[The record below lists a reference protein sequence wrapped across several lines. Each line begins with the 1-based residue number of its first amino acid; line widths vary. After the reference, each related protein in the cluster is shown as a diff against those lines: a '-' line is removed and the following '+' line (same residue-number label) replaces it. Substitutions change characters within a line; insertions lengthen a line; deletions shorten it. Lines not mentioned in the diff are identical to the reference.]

1 MGHAHDTKNNDGS
14 IKFGLVLNTGFTIV
28 EFIFGILTG
37 SLALIA
43 DAAHNL
49 TDTFT
54 LSVSFI
60 ANRLARREANE
71 SKTFGYGR
79 ATILAALL
87 NATVMLTVA
96 AFIVFEAI
104 QRLGHPQSIEGGVV
118 AVIAFIGFLVN
129 GSIAIVLSKNRNDLN
144 MRSAFIDM
152 SFDAL
157 SSLGAVIAG
166 LIIWLT
172 GITWIDSVVGLVIA
186 ALLVYNTL
194 KILREAV
201 QILLEGT
208 PKDLD
213 ITAITKA
220 ISDTDKVLSVDDMHI
235 WVIRSGYNALSCH
248 IAIDGIDLSDS
259 RTIVELVKARLR
271 DEYGIQHATI
281 EVELKECSSHVEHE
295 QHMGTQRSDRG
306 LYRL

>member
-1 MGHAHDTKNNDGS
+1 MSKGHNHTSNDGS
-14 IKFGLVLNTGFTIV
+14 IKFGLVLNTAFTIV

-60 ANRLARREANE
+60 ANRLARRKAND

-87 NATVMLTVA
+87 NSSVMLAVA
-96 AFIVFEAI
+96 AFIVIEAI
-104 QRLGHPQSIEGGVV
+104 QRLGNPHPVEGGIVAVV
-118 AVIAFIGFLVN
+118 AFVGILVN
-129 GSIAIVLSKNRNDLN
+129 GSIAIVLSKNRKDLN
-144 MRSAFIDM
+144 MRSAFVDM
-152 SFDAL
+152 AFDAL

-172 GITWIDSVVGLVIA
+172 GITWVDSAVGLVIA

-213 ITAITKA
+213 IAAITQA
-220 ISDTDKVLSVDDMHI
+220 ITRTEKVLSVDDMHV
-235 WVIRSGYNALSCH
+235 WAIRSGYNALSCH
-248 IAIDGIDLSDS
+248 IAIDEADLKYC
-259 RTIVELVKARLR
+259 RNIVEVVKAKLR
-271 DEYGIQHATI
+271 NDYDIQHATI
-281 EVELKECSSHVEHE
+281 EVELEDCTKHDEHE
-295 QHMGTQRSDRG
+295 RH
-306 LYRL
+306 

>member
-1 MGHAHDTKNNDGS
+1 MSHNHEHNNSDGS
-14 IKFGLVLNTGFTIV
+14 IKFGLVLNTAFTVV

-54 LSVSFI
+54 LTVSFT
-60 ANRLARREANE
+60 ANRLARREAND

-87 NATVMLTVA
+87 NASVMLAVA
-96 AFIVFEAI
+96 AFITYEAI
-104 QRLGHPQSIEGGVV
+104 QRLNHPQSVEGGIV
-118 AVIAFIGFLVN
+118 AAVAFVGILVN
-129 GSIAIVLSKNRNDLN
+129 GSIAYVLSKNRKDLN
-144 MRSAFIDM
+144 MRSAFVDM
-152 SFDAL
+152 AFDAL

-166 LIIWLT
+166 LIILLT
-172 GITWIDSVVGLVIA
+172 DITWVDSAIGLVIA

-208 PKDLD
+208 PKDID
-213 ITAITKA
+213 INKLSKA
-220 ISDTDKVLSVDDMHI
+220 IQTTDKVMQVDDLHV
-235 WVIRSGYNALSCH
+235 WAIRSGYNALSCH
-248 IAIDGIDLSDS
+248 IVIDEKELKNS
-259 RTIVELVKARLR
+259 RTVVEDVKQRLR
-271 DEYGIQHATI
+271 TQFDIQHATI
-281 EVELKECSSHVEHE
+281 EVELEDCVAHKDHE
-295 QHMGTQRSDRG
+295 TH
-306 LYRL
+306 

>member
-1 MGHAHDTKNNDGS
+1 MSHNHDQNNNDGS

-28 EFIFGILTG
+28 EFVFGILTG

-54 LSVSFI
+54 LSVSFA
-60 ANRLARREANE
+60 ANRLAKREAND

-87 NATVMLTVA
+87 NASVMLAVA
-96 AFIVFEAI
+96 AFIVIEAI
-104 QRLGHPQSIEGGVV
+104 QRFGDPHPVEGGVV
-118 AVIAFIGFLVN
+118 AVVAFVGILVN
-129 GSIAIVLSKNRNDLN
+129 GSIAYVLSKNRKDLN
-144 MRSAFIDM
+144 MRSAFVDM
-152 SFDAL
+152 AFDAL

-172 GITWIDSVVGLVIA
+172 GITWVDSAVGLVIA

-208 PKDLD
+208 PADLD
-213 ITAITKA
+213 IAAVTDSIV
-220 ISDTDKVLSVDDMHI
+220 STDKVMKVDDMHV
-235 WVIRSGYNALSCH
+235 WAIRSGYNALSCH
-248 IAIDGIDLSDS
+248 IVIDEKQLPNS
-259 RTIVELVKARLR
+259 RDIVEVVKAKLR
-271 DEYGIQHATI
+271 NEQNIQHATI
-281 EVELKECSSHVEHE
+281 EVELEDCTTHDEHE
-295 QHMGTQRSDRG
+295 SH
-306 LYRL
+306 

>member
-1 MGHAHDTKNNDGS
+1 MRHNHESSDRG

-60 ANRLARREANE
+60 ANRLARREAND

-87 NATVMLTVA
+87 NASVMLAVA
-96 AFIVFEAI
+96 AFIVVEAI
-104 QRLGHPQSIEGGVV
+104 QRLGNPHPVEGGVV
-118 AVIAFIGFLVN
+118 AVVAFVGILVN
-129 GSIAIVLSKNRNDLN
+129 GSIAYVLSKNRKDLN
-144 MRSAFIDM
+144 MRSAFVDM

-157 SSLGAVIAG
+157 SSLGAVFAG
-166 LIIWLT
+166 LVIWLT
-172 GITWIDSVVGLVIA
+172 GITWVDSAVGLVIA

-208 PKDLD
+208 PADLD
-213 ITAITKA
+213 IAAVTDA
-220 ISDTDKVLSVDDMHI
+220 ISSTDKVMKVDDMHV
-235 WVIRSGYNALSCH
+235 WAIRSGYNALSCH
-248 IAIDGIDLSDS
+248 IVIDEKQLPNS
-259 RTIVELVKARLR
+259 RDIVEAVKSKLR
-271 DEYGIQHATI
+271 REQNIQHATI
-281 EVELKECSSHVEHE
+281 EVELEDCTTHEEHE
-295 QHMGTQRSDRG
+295 QH
-306 LYRL
+306 

>member
-1 MGHAHDTKNNDGS
+1 MSHNHDTKNNDGS

-60 ANRLARREANE
+60 ANRLARREAND

-87 NATVMLTVA
+87 NASVMLAVA
-96 AFIVFEAI
+96 AFIVIEAI
-104 QRLGHPQSIEGGVV
+104 QRLGNPHPVEGGVV
-118 AVIAFIGFLVN
+118 ATVAFVGILVN
-129 GSIAIVLSKNRNDLN
+129 GSIAIVLSKNRKDLN
-144 MRSAFIDM
+144 MRSAFVDM
-152 SFDAL
+152 AFDAL

-166 LIIWLT
+166 VIILLT
-172 GITWIDSVVGLVIA
+172 GITWVDSAVGLIIA

-213 ITAITKA
+213 IAAITQA
-220 ISDTDKVLSVDDMHI
+220 ITDTDKVLSVDDMHV
-235 WVIRSGYNALSCH
+235 WAIRSGYNALSCH
-248 IAIDGIDLSDS
+248 IAIDEADLKQS
-259 RTIVELVKARLR
+259 RDIVEVVKAKLR
-271 DEYGIQHATI
+271 NSYDIQHATV
-281 EVELKECSSHVEHE
+281 EVELEDCTKHDEHE
-295 QHMGTQRSDRG
+295 RH
-306 LYRL
+306 

>member
-1 MGHAHDTKNNDGS
+1 MAHSHNTKNNDSS
-14 IKFGLVLNTGFTIV
+14 IKFGLILNTGFTIV
-28 EFIFGILTG
+28 EFVFGILTG

-54 LSVSFI
+54 LSVSFV
-60 ANRLARREANE
+60 ANRLARRRANE

-87 NATVMLTVA
+87 NASVMLAVA
-96 AFIVFEAI
+96 AFIVIEAI
-104 QRLGHPQSIEGGVV
+104 QRLGSPHPVEGGVV
-118 AVIAFIGFLVN
+118 AAVASVGILVN
-129 GSIAIVLSKNRNDLN
+129 GSIAIVLSKNRKDLN
-144 MRSAFIDM
+144 MRSAFVDM
-152 SFDAL
+152 AFDAL

-166 LIIWLT
+166 LVIWLT
-172 GITWIDSVVGLVIA
+172 GITWVDSAIGLIIA

-213 ITAITKA
+213 IAAITQT
-220 ISDTDKVLSVDDMHI
+220 ITDTNKVLSVDDMHV
-235 WVIRSGYNALSCH
+235 WAIRSGYNALSCH
-248 IAIDGIDLSDS
+248 IAIDETELKDS
-259 RTIVELVKARLR
+259 RNIVEAVKAKLR
-271 DEYGIQHATI
+271 KDYDIQHVTI
-281 EVELKECSSHVEHE
+281 EVEFEESAAHQDHE
-295 QHMGTQRSDRG
+295 QH
-306 LYRL
+306 

>member
-1 MGHAHDTKNNDGS
+1 MSHNHDHNNNDGG
-14 IKFGLVLNTGFTIV
+14 IKFGLVLNTGFTII
-28 EFIFGILTG
+28 EFIFGVLTG

-54 LSVSFI
+54 LTVSFV
-60 ANRLARREANE
+60 ANRLARREAND

-87 NATVMLTVA
+87 NASVMLAVA
-96 AFIVFEAI
+96 AFIVIEAI
-104 QRLGHPQSIEGGVV
+104 QRLGNPHPVEGGVV
-118 AVIAFIGFLVN
+118 AVVAFVGILVN
-129 GSIAIVLSKNRNDLN
+129 GSIAIVLSKNRKDLN

-157 SSLGAVIAG
+157 SSLGAMIAG
-166 LIIWLT
+166 LVIWLT
-172 GITWIDSVVGLVIA
+172 GITWVDSAIGLVIA

-213 ITAITKA
+213 ITAITQA
-220 ISDTDKVLSVDDMHI
+220 ITDTEKVLSVDDMHV
-235 WVIRSGYNALSCH
+235 WAIRSGYNALSCH
-248 IAIDGIDLSDS
+248 IAIDETDLKDS
-259 RTIVELVKARLR
+259 RNIVETVKAKLR
-271 DEYGIQHATI
+271 KDYDIQHATI
-281 EVELKECSSHVEHE
+281 EVELEDCTTHDEHE
-295 QHMGTQRSDRG
+295 QH
-306 LYRL
+306 

>member
-1 MGHAHDTKNNDGS
+1 MSHNHDHNNSDGS

-87 NATVMLTVA
+87 NASVMLAVA
-96 AFIVFEAI
+96 AFIVIEAI
-104 QRLGHPQSIEGGVV
+104 QRLGNPHPVEGGVV
-118 AVIAFIGFLVN
+118 AVVAFVGILVN
-129 GSIAIVLSKNRNDLN
+129 GSIAYVLSKNRKDLN
-144 MRSAFIDM
+144 MRSAFVDM
-152 SFDAL
+152 TFDAM
-157 SSLGAVIAG
+157 SSLGAVVAG
-166 LIIWLT
+166 IIIWLT
-172 GITWIDSVVGLVIA
+172 GITWIDSAVGLVIA

-208 PKDLD
+208 PRDLD
-213 ITAITKA
+213 IAAITQA
-220 ISDTDKVLSVDDMHI
+220 ITDTDKVLSVDDMHV
-235 WVIRSGYNALSCH
+235 WAIRSGYNALSCH
-248 IAIDGIDLSDS
+248 IAIDETDLKDS
-259 RTIVELVKARLR
+259 RNIVEVVKAKLR
-271 DEYGIQHATI
+271 KDYYIQHATI
-281 EVELKECSSHVEHE
+281 EVELEDCTTHDEHE
-295 QHMGTQRSDRG
+295 KH
-306 LYRL
+306 

>member
-1 MGHAHDTKNNDGS
+1 MSHNHDQNNNDGS

-28 EFIFGILTG
+28 EFVFGILTG

-54 LSVSFI
+54 LSVSFA
-60 ANRLARREANE
+60 ANRLAKREAND

-87 NATVMLTVA
+87 NASVMLAVA
-96 AFIVFEAI
+96 AFIVIEAI
-104 QRLGHPQSIEGGVV
+104 QRFGDPHPVEGGVV
-118 AVIAFIGFLVN
+118 AVVAFVGILVN
-129 GSIAIVLSKNRNDLN
+129 GSIAYVLSKNRKDLN
-144 MRSAFIDM
+144 MRSAFVDM
-152 SFDAL
+152 AFDAL

-172 GITWIDSVVGLVIA
+172 GITWVDSAVGLVIA

-208 PKDLD
+208 PADLD
-213 ITAITKA
+213 IAAVTDSIV
-220 ISDTDKVLSVDDMHI
+220 STDKVMKVDDMHV
-235 WVIRSGYNALSCH
+235 WAIRSGYNALSCH
-248 IAIDGIDLSDS
+248 IVIDEKQLPNS
-259 RTIVELVKARLR
+259 RDIVEAVKAKLR
-271 DEYGIQHATI
+271 NEQNIQHATI
-281 EVELKECSSHVEHE
+281 EVELEDCTTHDEHE
-295 QHMGTQRSDRG
+295 SH
-306 LYRL
+306 

>member
-1 MGHAHDTKNNDGS
+1 MSHNHDHSNNDGS

-28 EFIFGILTG
+28 EFVFGILTG

-54 LSVSFI
+54 LTVSFI
-60 ANRLARREANE
+60 ANRLARREAND

-87 NATVMLTVA
+87 NASAMLAVA
-96 AFIVFEAI
+96 AFIVIEAI
-104 QRLGHPQSIEGGVV
+104 QRLGNPHPVEGGVV
-118 AVIAFIGFLVN
+118 AVIAFIGILVN
-129 GSIAIVLSKNRNDLN
+129 GSIALVLSKNRKDLN
-144 MRSAFIDM
+144 MRSAFVDM
-152 SFDAL
+152 AFDAL

-172 GITWIDSVVGLVIA
+172 GITWVDSAVGLVIA

-213 ITAITKA
+213 IAAITQA
-220 ISDTDKVLSVDDMHI
+220 ITDTDKVLSVDDMHV
-235 WVIRSGYNALSCH
+235 WAIRSGYNALSCH
-248 IAIDGIDLSDS
+248 IAIDETELKDS
-259 RTIVELVKARLR
+259 RNIVEVVKAKLR
-271 DEYGIQHATI
+271 KDYDIQHATI
-281 EVELKECSSHVEHE
+281 EVELEDCTKHDEHE
-295 QHMGTQRSDRG
+295 RH
-306 LYRL
+306 

>member
-1 MGHAHDTKNNDGS
+1 MAHSHDTRQSDSS

-60 ANRLARREANE
+60 ANRLARREANN

-87 NATVMLTVA
+87 NASVMLAVA
-96 AFIVFEAI
+96 AFIVVEAI
-104 QRLGHPQSIEGGVV
+104 QRLGNPHTVEGGVV
-118 AVIAFIGFLVN
+118 AVVAFVGILVN
-129 GSIAIVLSKNRNDLN
+129 GSIAYVLSKNRKDLN
-144 MRSAFIDM
+144 MRSAFVDM
-152 SFDAL
+152 AFDAL
-157 SSLGAVIAG
+157 SSLGAVVAG

-172 GITWIDSVVGLVIA
+172 GITWVDSAVGLVIA

-213 ITAITKA
+213 IAAITQA
-220 ISDTDKVLSVDDMHI
+220 ITDTDKVLSVDDMHV
-235 WVIRSGYNALSCH
+235 WAIRSGYNALSCH
-248 IAIDGIDLSDS
+248 IAIDETELKDS
-259 RTIVELVKARLR
+259 RNIVEVVKAKLR
-271 DEYGIQHATI
+271 KDHDIQHATI
-281 EVELKECSSHVEHE
+281 EVELEDCTTHEEHE
-295 QHMGTQRSDRG
+295 SH
-306 LYRL
+306 

>member
-1 MGHAHDTKNNDGS
+1 MSHNHDTKNNDGS

-49 TDTFT
+49 TDTFM

-60 ANRLARREANE
+60 ANRLARREAND

-87 NATVMLTVA
+87 NASVMLAVA
-96 AFIVFEAI
+96 AFIVIEAI
-104 QRLGHPQSIEGGVV
+104 QRLGNPHPVEGGVV
-118 AVIAFIGFLVN
+118 ATVAFVGILVN
-129 GSIAIVLSKNRNDLN
+129 GSIAIVLSKNRKDLN
-144 MRSAFIDM
+144 MRSAFVDM
-152 SFDAL
+152 AFDAL

-166 LIIWLT
+166 VIILLT
-172 GITWIDSVVGLVIA
+172 GITWVDSAVGLIIA

-213 ITAITKA
+213 IAAITQA
-220 ISDTDKVLSVDDMHI
+220 ITDTDKVLSVDDMHV
-235 WVIRSGYNALSCH
+235 WAIRSGYNALSCH
-248 IAIDGIDLSDS
+248 IAIDEADLKQS
-259 RTIVELVKARLR
+259 RDIVEVVKAKLR
-271 DEYGIQHATI
+271 NSYDIQHATV
-281 EVELKECSSHVEHE
+281 EVELEDCTKHDEHE
-295 QHMGTQRSDRG
+295 RH
-306 LYRL
+306 

>member
-1 MGHAHDTKNNDGS
+1 MSHNHDTKDNDGS

-87 NATVMLTVA
+87 NASVMFAVA
-96 AFIVFEAI
+96 AFIVIEAI
-104 QRLGHPQSIEGGVV
+104 QRLGNPHPVEGGVV
-118 AVIAFIGFLVN
+118 AVVAFIGILVN
-129 GSIAIVLSKNRNDLN
+129 GSIAIVLSKNRKDLN

-152 SFDAL
+152 AFDAL
-157 SSLGAVIAG
+157 SSLGAVVAG

-172 GITWIDSVVGLVIA
+172 GITWVDSAVGLVIA

-194 KILREAV
+194 KILLEAV

-213 ITAITKA
+213 ITAVTQAITG
-220 ISDTDKVLSVDDMHI
+220 TDKVLSVDDMHV
-235 WVIRSGYNALSCH
+235 WAIRSGYNALSCH
-248 IAIDGIDLSDS
+248 IAIDETDLKDS
-259 RTIVELVKARLR
+259 RNIVEVVKAKLR
-271 DEYGIQHATI
+271 KDYDIQHATI
-281 EVELKECSSHVEHE
+281 EVELEDCTKHEEHE
-295 QHMGTQRSDRG
+295 RH
-306 LYRL
+306 

>member
-1 MGHAHDTKNNDGS
+1 MAHIHDTKNNDGA
-14 IKFGLVLNTGFTIV
+14 IKFGLVLNTAFTIV
-28 EFIFGILTG
+28 EFTFGILTG

-54 LSVSFI
+54 LTVSFV
-60 ANRLARREANE
+60 ANRLARREAND

-87 NATVMLTVA
+87 NATVMLSVA

-104 QRLGHPQSIEGGVV
+104 QRLGNPQPIEGGVV
-118 AVIAFIGFLVN
+118 AVVAFIGILVN
-129 GSIAIVLSKNRNDLN
+129 GSIAYVLSKNRKDLN

-152 SFDAL
+152 AFDAL

-166 LIIWLT
+166 LVIWLT
-172 GITWIDSVVGLVIA
+172 GITWIDSAIGLIIA

-208 PKDLD
+208 PKDVD
-213 ITAITKA
+213 IAMITKA
-220 ISDTDKVLSVDDMHI
+220 IANTEKVLVVDDMHI
-235 WVIRSGYNALSCH
+235 WTIRSGYNALSCH
-248 IAIDGIDLSDS
+248 IAIDEADLADS

-271 DEYGIQHATI
+271 DEYDIQHATI
-281 EVELKECSSHVEHE
+281 EVELEDCTKHEEHE
-295 QHMGTQRSDRG
+295 KH
-306 LYRL
+306 

>member
-1 MGHAHDTKNNDGS
+1 MSHEHNQVNNDGA
-14 IKFGLVLNTGFTIV
+14 IKFGLVLNSLFTVV
-28 EFIFGILTG
+28 EFGFGIATG

-43 DAAHNL
+43 DASHNL

-54 LSVSFI
+54 LMVSFT

-87 NATVMLTVA
+87 NASVMLAVA

-104 QRLGHPQSIEGGVV
+104 QRLTHPQPIEGGIV
-118 AVIAFIGFLVN
+118 AIVACVGIAVN
-129 GSIAIVLSKNRNDLN
+129 GSIALVLSKHRKDLN

-166 LIIWLT
+166 LVILFT
-172 GITWIDSVVGLVIA
+172 GVNGIDSVVGLLIA
-186 ALLVYNTL
+186 GLLVYNTL
-194 KILREAV
+194 KILKEAT

-208 PKDLD
+208 PKEID
-213 ITAITKA
+213 IISVKQAIV
-220 ISDTDKVLSVDDMHI
+220 DTDNVLKVDDVHI
-235 WVIRSGYNALSCH
+235 WAIRSGYNALSCH
-248 IAIDGIDLSDS
+248 IVIDEKNLPKS
-259 RTIVELVKARLR
+259 RVIVEAVKTTLR
-271 DEYGIQHATI
+271 SGHDIQHATI
-281 EVELKECSSHVEHE
+281 EVELEDCTKHDDHE
-295 QHMGTQRSDRG
+295 KH
-306 LYRL
+306 

>member
-1 MGHAHDTKNNDGS
+1 MSHNHEHDTSESDAA
-14 IKFGLVLNTGFTIV
+14 IKFGLVLNTTFTIV

-54 LSVSFI
+54 LSVSFA
-60 ANRLARREANE
+60 ANRLARRKANE

-87 NATVMLTVA
+87 NASVMLAVA
-96 AFIVFEAI
+96 AFIVIEAI
-104 QRLGHPQSIEGGVV
+104 QRLGHPHPVDGGIV
-118 AVIAFIGFLVN
+118 AIIAFIGILVN
-129 GSIAIVLSKNRNDLN
+129 GSIAIVLSKNRKDLN
-144 MRSAFIDM
+144 MRSAFVDM

-166 LIIWLT
+166 LVIWLT
-172 GITWIDSVVGLVIA
+172 GITWIDSAVGLVIA

-194 KILREAV
+194 KILKEAV

-213 ITAITKA
+213 ITALTQAIT
-220 ISDTDKVLSVDDMHI
+220 DTDKVLSVDDMHV
-235 WVIRSGYNALSCH
+235 WAIRSGYNALSCH
-248 IAIDGIDLSDS
+248 IAIDEANLKDS
-259 RTIVELVKARLR
+259 RNIVEVVKAKLR
-271 DEYGIQHATI
+271 KDYDIQHATI
-281 EVELKECSSHVEHE
+281 EVELEDCTKHEEHE
-295 QHMGTQRSDRG
+295 QH
-306 LYRL
+306 

>member
-1 MGHAHDTKNNDGS
+1 MSHNHEHNNNDGS
-14 IKFGLVLNTGFTIV
+14 IKFGLVLNTAFTIV

-60 ANRLARREANE
+60 ANRLARREAND

-87 NATVMLTVA
+87 NASVMLAVA
-96 AFIVFEAI
+96 AFIVVEAI
-104 QRLGHPQSIEGGVV
+104 QRLGNPHSVEGGVV
-118 AVIAFIGFLVN
+118 AAVAFVGILVN
-129 GSIAIVLSKNRNDLN
+129 GSIAYVLSKNRKDLN
-144 MRSAFIDM
+144 MRSAFVDM
-152 SFDAL
+152 AFDAL

-166 LIIWLT
+166 LVIWLT
-172 GITWIDSVVGLVIA
+172 GITWVDSAVGLVIA

-213 ITAITKA
+213 IVDITQAIT
-220 ISDTDKVLSVDDMHI
+220 DTVKVLSVDDMHV
-235 WVIRSGYNALSCH
+235 WAIRSGYNALSCH
-248 IAIDGIDLSDS
+248 IAIDKTDLKDS
-259 RTIVELVKARLR
+259 RNIVEVVKAKLR
-271 DEYGIQHATI
+271 KDYDIQHATI
-281 EVELKECSSHVEHE
+281 EVELEDCTRHDEHE
-295 QHMGTQRSDRG
+295 KH
-306 LYRL
+306 

>member
-1 MGHAHDTKNNDGS
+1 MRHNHESSDRG

-60 ANRLARREANE
+60 ANRLARREAND

-87 NATVMLTVA
+87 NASVMLAVA
-96 AFIVFEAI
+96 AFIVVEAI
-104 QRLGHPQSIEGGVV
+104 QRLGNPHPVEGGVV
-118 AVIAFIGFLVN
+118 AVVAFVGILVN
-129 GSIAIVLSKNRNDLN
+129 GSIAYVLSKNRKDLN
-144 MRSAFIDM
+144 MRSAFVDM

-157 SSLGAVIAG
+157 SSLGAVFAG
-166 LIIWLT
+166 LVIWLT
-172 GITWIDSVVGLVIA
+172 GITWVDSAVGLVIA

-208 PKDLD
+208 PADLD
-213 ITAITKA
+213 IAAVTDA
-220 ISDTDKVLSVDDMHI
+220 ISSTDKVMKVDDMHV
-235 WVIRSGYNALSCH
+235 WAIRSGYNALSCH
-248 IAIDGIDLSDS
+248 IVIDEKQLPNS
-259 RTIVELVKARLR
+259 RDIVEAVKSNLR
-271 DEYGIQHATI
+271 REQNIQHATI
-281 EVELKECSSHVEHE
+281 EVELEDCTTHEEHE
-295 QHMGTQRSDRG
+295 QH
-306 LYRL
+306 